1 MRSRHIRIAMILTM
15 ITMLTTWACSTF
27 DTPSSPDTSASSQ
40 AVTSSPVKPTTTPV
54 SAESVC
60 PSNVHTWTDQG
71 VTICERR
78 SDFNRETVCT
88 TPEELREKGYVLQY
102 EVGLANN
109 SSDNIYSRV
118 AIFHEAQAGCG
129 AVGSNPGGI
138 TGLVSGA
145 TSVAVGNT
153 GVTTYTFTADE
164 NACGRYQLDDAW
176 GPLGVSVI
184 GKVIDTGRDCPSC
197 DIYDLQLFVEGQG
210 LTRTVSVSFRNGK
223 SNKKVSV
230 NFGDGT
236 SAELKNGES
245 VRHTWDYGT
254 YEVTATFEQ
263 SGLNCEQRAEVSNQI
278 QTSCADLNVSLSA
291 CRDYSATSVA
301 PSTFHACLQGNW
313 NEPPTS
319 GTLQWGDGSSESV
332 GAPFSKSHEFT
343 MKNTA
348 QTFTATLNV
357 VRGQLSCPAQLTIK
371 VPPRDSTCEDF
382 EAPVITGD
390 IAMSLTA
397 TQASITSGTVAPAG
411 GTFTPTLPATVDRLP
426 YGSGSTMFNATYRLG
441 YGPEELECFVQK
453 DFSKEVPQKERSCGD
468 VNPSVSVAVDGTSA
482 KCTGTWT
489 NPGSGS
495 MKRDSESYGAISN
508 GGFRTFSDLSSGS
521 HSCTLKVDDG
531 ELSCT
536 DTESFT
542 IQRTCEI
549 DHGSQAVSG
558 CYKPNPWGNGNNPED
573 ICGHYGL
580 EYIGKNDSLSGSSHT
595 LTMAARLAVIH
606 WGGADCS
613 GGAQYFQ
620 FVQNALNGQVVST
633 PGSGGASFAVYC
645 GCPEDD
651 D

>member
-1 MRSRHIRIAMILTM
+1 MRSRHIRRVMALAVVM
-15 ITMLTTWACSTF
+15 MLTTWACSQF
-27 DTPSSPDTSASSQ
+27 DTPSSPNTSVSSQ
-40 AVTSSPVKPTTTPV
+40 AVPSSPVKPTATPV

-60 PSNVHTWTDQG
+60 PSDVHTWTDKG

-88 TPEELREKGYVLQY
+88 TPEELREKNFVLQH

-109 SSDNIYSRV
+109 SSDTIYSRV
-118 AIFHEAQAGCG
+118 AIFHDAQAGCE
-129 AVGSNPGGI
+129 AVGNNPGGT
-138 TGLVSGA
+138 TGIVSGA
-145 TSVAVGNT
+145 TSVSVGST

-176 GPLGVSVI
+176 GPFGVSVI

-210 LTRTVSVSFRNGK
+210 LTRTVSVSFRNAK

-245 VRHTWDYGT
+245 VRHTWDYGA

-263 SGLNCEQRAEVSNQI
+263 SGLTCEQKSEVSNQI
-278 QTSCADLNVSLSA
+278 QTSCADLDVRLGA
-291 CRDYSATSVA
+291 CTEYSAQTTT
-301 PSTFHACLQGNW
+301 PSAFHVCLQGGW
-313 NEPPTS
+313 NEPPAS
-319 GTLQWGDGSSESV
+319 GTLQWGDGSSEPV
-332 GAPFSKSHEFT
+332 GSAFSKSREFPL
-343 MKNTA
+343 KDTA

-357 VRGQLSCPAQLTIK
+357 VRGQLSCPAQFTIR

-382 EAPVITGD
+382 DALVITGD
-390 IAMSLTA
+390 IAMSLSA
-397 TQASITSGTVAPAG
+397 TQVSITSGTVAPSG
-411 GTFTPTLPATVDRLP
+411 GSFTPSLPATVNRLP
-426 YGSGSTMFNATYRLG
+426 YGSGSTTFNTTYRLG
-441 YGPEELECFVQK
+441 YGPENLECFVRK

-468 VNPSVSVAVDGTSA
+468 VSPSVSVAVDGTSA

-495 MKRDSESYGAISN
+495 MKRDSESYSAISN
-508 GGFRTFSDLSSGS
+508 GGFRTFSGLSSGS
-521 HSCTLKVDDG
+521 HSCTLKVNDG

-536 DTESFT
+536 DTESFS
-542 IQRTCEI
+542 IQRTCSISHSGE
-549 DHGSQAVSG
+549 AVNG
-558 CYKPNPWGNGNNPED
+558 CYKPNPWGDGNNPED
-573 ICGHYGL
+573 VCDNYGL
-580 EYIGKNDSLSGSSHT
+580 DYIGKNDSLSGSSHT

-620 FVQNALNGQVVST
+620 FAQNALSGQVVTS

-645 GCPEDD
+645 GCPEDED
-651 D
+651 